1 MAEPHWTPKMVA
13 VYLEEAADTLRRLPN
28 RRVGG
33 YVSAWPEIVRDYWEA
48 FGWHDAEVRP
58 IPPSPKAIDQMDR
71 ALPWLYWL
79 DPEEAKLVWE
89 RACGVP
95 WKIIEIRR
103 GVSRSTAWRHWI
115 TALATIAARLNAGD
129 DPAIALKR
137 HLDLRGRVREVSR
150 GGRIPEFQS
159 DH

>member
-58 IPPSPKAIDQMDR
+58 IPPSPKAIDQMDETLR
-71 ALPWLYWL
+71 WLWWL
-79 DPEEAKLVWE
+79 ERDEARLVWD
-89 RACGVP
+89 RSTGKP
-95 WKIIEIRR
+95 WKVIAYDYGIDRT
-103 GVSRSTAWRHWI
+103 TAWRRWTYGLI
-115 TALATIAARLNAGD
+115 TIAARLNAGD
-129 DPAIALKR
+129 VATPLQ
-137 HLDLRGRVREVSR
+137 HLCV
-150 GGRIPEFQS
+150 Q
-159 DH
+159 H

>member
-13 VYLEEAADTLRRLPN
+13 VYLDEAADTLHRLPN

-33 YVSAWPEIVRDYWEA
+33 YVSTWPKIARDHWET

-58 IPPSPKAIDQMDR
+58 IPPPPKAIDQMDR

-79 DPEEAKLVWE
+79 EPEEAKLVWA

-95 WKIIEIRR
+95 WKIIEIWR

-115 TALATIAARLNAGD
+115 TALATIAGRLNAGD

-137 HLDLRGRVREVSR
+137 RLDLWGRSEGIVGGGRVPGV
-150 GGRIPEFQS
+150 QS
-159 DH
+159 DQ